1 MGGKNGI
8 IISTRVN
15 LKQMNLPLC
24 KFIKRKAALDAF
36 GFSCFIGTAMTPPVN
51 REKPVTENGTPFFKM
66 KDLVAATG
74 IPKSTILLYV
84 NKGLLPQ
91 PVRHGSNVAYYHPDC
106 IERVAFIKRV
116 QASRRLPLAAI
127 KGLLKEMDRG
137 KDVHALLDLQT
148 VLFAGEDD
156 DRLDLEGLAAASG
169 LSMEQAGSLVAAR
182 LLVPVEDGC
191 FDREDVAVARL
202 LKSGLSL
209 GFRIEELDF
218 YPRLAEQVVAHELE
232 LRRKHT
238 RDLAFDDDAVA
249 TLEMTHVARGLRAYI
264 IDRVMQRRLIA
275 FKGLKDKE
283 KP

>member
-1 MGGKNGI
+1 
-8 IISTRVN
+8 
-15 LKQMNLPLC
+15 
-24 KFIKRKAALDAF
+24 
-36 GFSCFIGTAMTPPVN
+36 MTLSAN
-51 REKPVTENGTPFFKM
+51 REKPVTENGTPFYKM

-106 IERVAFIKRV
+106 AERIAFIKRI

-137 KDVHALLDLQT
+137 KDVNALLDLQT
-148 VLFAGEDD
+148 VIFAGEDD
-156 DRLDLEGLAAASG
+156 VRLDQRGLAAATG
-169 LSMEQAGSLVAAR
+169 LSTSQAAALVAAR
-182 LLVPVEDGC
+182 LLVPLEDGR
-191 FDREDVAVARL
+191 FDREDVAVGKL
-202 LKSGLSL
+202 LKTGLDL

-218 YPRLAEQVVAHELE
+218 YPKLADQVVAHELE
-232 LRRKHT
+232 LRRRHT
-238 RDLAFDDDAVA
+238 RELTYDEDAAA
-249 TLEMTHVARGLRAYI
+249 TLEMTHLARGLRTYI